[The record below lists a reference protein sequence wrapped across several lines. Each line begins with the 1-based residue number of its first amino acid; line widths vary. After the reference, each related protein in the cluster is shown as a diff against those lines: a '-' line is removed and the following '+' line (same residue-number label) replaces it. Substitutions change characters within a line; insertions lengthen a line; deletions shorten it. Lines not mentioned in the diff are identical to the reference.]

1 MIEPASVSAPCTVR
15 DAAAGDMPAVTALYA
30 HYVRTSLATFE
41 EVPPTV
47 AEMNQR
53 RDGVAAAGLPFLVAT
68 DGANRVVGYAYAA
81 AFRTRSAYRFALED
95 SIYVDQAAAR
105 RGVGLILLTALIERC
120 AALGYRQMVAVIGDT
135 DNAPSIG
142 LHEKAG
148 FQRVGM
154 MPAVG
159 FKLGR
164 WVDSVLMQRA
174 LDAGSAAPPKPLGTK
189 PN

>member
-1 MIEPASVSAPCTVR
+1 MTQPVLVSAPCTVR
-15 DAAAGDMPAVTALYA
+15 DAAAGDIPAITAIYA

-47 AEMNQR
+47 AEMTQR
-53 RDGVAAAGLPFLVAT
+53 HDGVTSAGLPYLVAT
-68 DGANRVVGYAYAA
+68 DSANRVVGYAHAA
-81 AFRTRSAYRFALED
+81 PVRTRSAYRFTLED
-95 SIYVDQAAAR
+95 SIYVDQVTAR
-105 RGVGLILLTALIERC
+105 RGVGLTLLTALIERC
-120 AALGYRQMVAVIGDT
+120 TALGYHQMVAVIGDT

-142 LHEKAG
+142 LHQKAG
-148 FQRVGM
+148 FTRAGL

-174 LDAGSAAPPKPLGTK
+174 LSTGTTASGQSAD
-189 PN
+189 